1 MHDLVFTFQKHLKEI
16 LIYDSKCKEIHNLLY
31 NLFTFSDCETMTTQ
45 DDHRFISP
53 QDSQLQVSHHNI
65 KYFASK
71 QHLLQIVM
79 FSQHLGPRSSSCTI
93 NIQIQGRIQDLRDG
107 RGGQHWTSLETLRW

>member
-1 MHDLVFTFQKHLKEI
+1 
-16 LIYDSKCKEIHNLLY
+16 
-31 NLFTFSDCETMTTQ
+31 MTTQ